1 MKLLTQIF
9 LAFLISLKIVFGSI
23 LLFRGDIKPPLAQN
37 HALASEVESTSK
49 ANPREGQGTVG
60 GEELELSYILKKR
73 AELRKEQEILAKK
86 KAELLTIQEEI
97 EKKINILSRLRDEI
111 RAEVAKKKAMEDQ
124 KFKHLIKAYS
134 SMKPQ
139 KAADLIEKLDIKF
152 SVDLL
157 SRMKGDQVG
166 KILSFVETERAAK
179 ITEGLAKRR

>member
-1 MKLLTQIF
+1 MKLFTQIF
-9 LAFLISLKIVFGSI
+9 LAFLITLKIVCGSI
-23 LLFRGDIKPPLAQN
+23 LLFRGDTKPLLAQN
-37 HALASEVESTSK
+37 YALASEVESPSK

-60 GEELELSYILKKR
+60 GEGIELRYILEKR
-73 AELRKEQEILAKK
+73 AELRKEQEKLAKK
-86 KAELLTIQEEI
+86 KAELLAIQEEI
-97 EKKINILSRLRDEI
+97 EKKINMLSRLRDEI

-124 KFKHLIKAYS
+124 KFKHLIKVYS

-139 KAADLIEKLDIKF
+139 KAAGLIEKLDIKF

-166 KILSFVETERAAK
+166 SILSFVETERAAK